1 MWCEVSGG
9 GLDKTLLS
17 LPAEQWFASRKGIY
31 ETECPIEAA
40 IVHMGHPSKSM
51 NERQSNLFRK
61 RIWRYLLKEEWME
74 PGPLRRTMG
83 HIAANAKMHS
93 KEGGHLD
100 TSNASQYLM
109 GTLVASPVEE
119 IHVAVWYQ
127 SCERSMWLVAMLQA
141 TNASSFKIGHRSEIS

>member
-1 MWCEVSGG
+1 MWYEVSGG

-17 LPAEQWFASRKGIY
+17 LPAEQWFASRKEIY

-40 IVHMGHPSKSM
+40 IVRVGHPSKNM

-61 RIWRYLLKEEWME
+61 GIWRYLLKEEWMK
-74 PGPLRRTMG
+74 PGPLRTMG
-83 HIAANAKMHS
+83 NIAANAKMHS

-100 TSNASQYLM
+100 NSNASQYLM

-119 IHVAVWYQ
+119 IYVSVCYLIIKHI
-127 SCERSMWLVAMLQA
+127 SLV
-141 TNASSFKIGHRSEIS
+141 KGPCG

>member
-51 NERQSNLFRK
+51 NERQGNLFRK

-83 HIAANAKMHS
+83 HIAANVKMHS

-100 TSNASQYLM
+100 NSNASQYLM

-119 IHVAVWYQ
+119 IHVAVWYLIIRHI
-127 SCERSMWLVAMLQA
+127 SLV
-141 TNASSFKIGHRSEIS
+141 KGPCG